1 MERAVFLL
9 QRLDRR
15 DRLVDHLIRILHP
28 GDVERIEQVDYL
40 REQDCDEVQG
50 HWLAYPLPPDQ
61 CLAFLRERAA
71 RRRSTLDQQG

>member
-1 MERAVFLL
+1 MAHSLGLNVIAE
-9 QRLDRR
+9 
-15 DRLVDHLIRILHP
+15 
-28 GDVERIEQVDYL
+28 GVERIEQVDYL